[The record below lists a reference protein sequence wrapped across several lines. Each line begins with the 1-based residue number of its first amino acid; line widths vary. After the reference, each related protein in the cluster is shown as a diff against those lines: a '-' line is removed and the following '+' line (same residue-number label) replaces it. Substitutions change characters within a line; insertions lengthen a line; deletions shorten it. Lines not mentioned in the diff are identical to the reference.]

1 MSEEKTYR
9 AADLLRAEIEN
20 QRIILVSTSG
30 EVYLT
35 RVTVAAYLG
44 VAEGDIDLSSVGK
57 TKCEYTGED
66 LTLTDDDGDIH
77 VDSLSHLTVERA
89 QQIVDDL
96 QALLDK
102 IAIADIV
109 AKRQKWCDEFNAT
122 ATPKCDAETC

>member
-20 QRIILVSTSG
+20 QRISLVPTSG

-35 RVTVAAYLG
+35 SMTVAAYLG
-44 VAEGDIDLSSVGK
+44 VAEEDIDLSSVGK